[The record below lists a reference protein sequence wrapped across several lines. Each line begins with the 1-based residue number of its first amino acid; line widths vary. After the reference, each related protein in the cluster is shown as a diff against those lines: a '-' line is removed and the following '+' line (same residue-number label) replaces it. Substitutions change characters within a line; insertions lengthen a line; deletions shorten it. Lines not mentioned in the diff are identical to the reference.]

1 LTTEFRL
8 RGRVLVLTADAAVV
22 QRELDGEDA
31 AVAAGLELARD
42 VSTDEMAPAWGSY
55 YFDERLGEYCLT
67 GFRGGAVAR
76 GAVQRGGF
84 VVRVGGENFGC
95 GSSRET
101 APYAQLVA
109 GIRLV
114 VAKSFARIYRQNAQN
129 IGLFTTSDFGVLE
142 RLRRGEA
149 ILLDSLA
156 EAEDAVT
163 LAIAR
168 HGGLLA
174 YARARLEGGVSVP
187 VPAAG
192 ARAQTIAEKLI
203 AAHAVLDARG
213 EHVGLASVHP
223 GDSLFVRADL
233 RFSHEYVTPMA
244 DALLRRAFGE
254 GARVAE
260 PESALL
266 FRDHLTFAR
275 DVLSEDAR
283 RLPLLRQAELLPAVQ
298 AEFAARHG
306 LRLFGEV
313 EEDGRRGS
321 LAICHEAV
329 LESFAEP
336 GSVIVGTDSHTSTA
350 GAVGCL
356 AFGVGSTDMAA
367 AWLTRDARL
376 RVPETV
382 RIELVGCLGATVTA
396 KDVMLALFA
405 TPLVQSGGATG
416 RVLEFGGP
424 GLASLPLDERATLA
438 NMAVEAGALTG
449 IVECDERALVE
460 LAALRDVDAERW
472 RSGVVRA
479 DPGACYAATLRL
491 ELDTV
496 EPMLALPGD
505 PKRVRTLAEVV
516 ATGAPPRIDIAYAGS
531 CTGGKR
537 RDMDAYA
544 AVLGPAAQ
552 RGERVAAGVRLFVQT
567 GSEYVRRYAEERG
580 YLALFERVGATVLG
594 SACGA
599 CIAAGPGTSSSAGE
613 VTISAGSRNFPGRS
627 GPGRVFLASPL
638 VVAASALA
646 GVVACPPTGIGGQA

>member
-1 LTTEFRL
+1 MNAAFRL
-8 RGRVLVLTADAAVV
+8 QGRVLVLAADAAVV
-22 QRELDGEDA
+22 GRELEGQTV
-31 AVAAGLELARD
+31 AVPPALELARD

-55 YFDERLGEYCLT
+55 YFDERLGQYCLT
-67 GFRGGAVAR
+67 GFRGGVVAR

-84 VVRVGGENFGC
+84 EVLVGGENFGC

-101 APYAQLVA
+101 APYAQLLA

-114 VAKSFARIYRQNAQN
+114 VARSFGRIYRQNAQN
-129 IGLFTTSDFGVLE
+129 IGLFTTSDFSVLE
-142 RLRRGEA
+142 RLARGEA
-149 ILLDSLA
+149 IRLDSLA
-156 EAEDAVT
+156 EADDAVT

-174 YARARLEGGVSVP
+174 YARARLEGVSVP
-187 VPAAG
+187 LAAAG
-192 ARAQTIAEKLI
+192 ERAQTIVEKI
-203 AAHAVLDARG
+203 VAAHAVRDARA
-213 EHVGLASVHP
+213 EAVGVASVRP

-244 DALLRRAFGE
+244 DALLRRAFGDA
-254 GARVAE
+254 ARVAE
-260 PESALL
+260 PDSVLL
-266 FRDHLTFAR
+266 FRDHLTFASE
-275 DVLSEDAR
+275 VLSENAQ
-283 RLPLLRQAELLPAVQ
+283 RLPLLRQAELLPQVQ
-298 AEFAARHG
+298 AEFAARHAV
-306 LRLFGEV
+306 RLFGEV
-313 EEDGRRGS
+313 EDPERRGS
-321 LAICHEAV
+321 VAICHEAV

-382 RIELVGCLGATVTA
+382 RVELAGRLGPTVTA
-396 KDVMLALFA
+396 KDVMLTFFA

-416 RVLEFGGP
+416 RVLEFGGA
-424 GLASLPLDERATLA
+424 GLATLPLDERATLA

-449 IVECDERALVE
+449 IVECDERALGE
-460 LAALRDVDAERW
+460 LAALRGVDAERW
-472 RSGVVRA
+472 RSRLLRA
-479 DPGACYAATLRL
+479 DSGACYAALVRL
-491 ELDTV
+491 ELGAI

-505 PKRVRTLAEVV
+505 PKHVRALAEVV
-516 ATGAPPRIDIAYAGS
+516 ASGAPPRIDIAYAGS

-537 RDMDAYA
+537 RDMDLYA
-544 AVLGPAAQ
+544 AVLGPAAA
-552 RGERVAAGVRLFVQT
+552 RGERVAPGVRLFVQT

-580 YLALFERVGATVLG
+580 YLAIFERVGATVLG

-599 CIAAGPGTSSSAGE
+599 CIAAGPGTSRSADE

-646 GVVACPPTGIGGQA
+646 GVVACPRPEIGGQL